1 LKIFAGGQQCAD
13 GSVGFPCRKDSEVH
27 VPLALVAAFGG
38 FAASALVVALVALLM
53 LGPSALGER
62 VSE

>member
-1 LKIFAGGQQCAD
+1 
-13 GSVGFPCRKDSEVH
+13 VH

-38 FAASALVVALVALLM
+38 FAASALVVAMVGLLM
-53 LGPSALGER
+53 LGRSALGQR